1 MYKHNL
7 YHVLD
12 FKVLLTNFEFL
23 TFFSWSWQWCRKRRQ
38 ITNLF
43 WTTFKDIWIF
53 APFTTS
59 LTTSAVVQNSNAVGK
74 QLVRHTLIL
83 KSVRESLKI
92 VEDILPKSQQPIK
105 GISFRGNIVGAI
117 INFIQYYTPITTFAL
132 QSSHPLV
139 FQAAWEVIKIKLQPC
154 TLQPWFMA
162 ITHEVYK
169 KKDKNCSKG
178 EFF

>member
-1 MYKHNL
+1 MIVHKSRK
-7 YHVLD
+7 
-12 FKVLLTNFEFL
+12 FWQARKVWSTYFFWSKKFSVGKFRSLKVRSVNKFVSF
-23 TFFSWSWQWCRKRRQ
+23 TFFQVP
-38 ITNLF
+38 
-43 WTTFKDIWIF
+43 
-53 APFTTS
+53 A
-59 LTTSAVVQNSNAVGK
+59 A
-74 QLVRHTLIL
+74 
-83 KSVRESLKI
+83 
-92 VEDILPKSQQPIK
+92 QPIK
-105 GISFRGNIVGAI
+105 SIISFFFWGGGNIAGAI